1 MDIIYQNLPEIGD
14 EVDMVIESSILN
26 KNSNIIYK
34 NDDKKEENQKNKN
47 EIFINENKYKF
58 NIIDKDLE
66 KEKLSNLIT
75 SQINIKNNITL
86 LLLLNNNT
94 NNINEQ
100 LQQKEENKQN
110 EQESQKEE
118 SKQEENNQ
126 NAQEQQKD
134 EEKKEENINSTKKNY
149 NIEIRNIIK
158 NLFNKENIEQLKIK
172 NIIYHYYQI
181 NTETNKSQNIIK
193 DKLVNF
199 NENEESSYAIEIPND
214 DENVSISFLKLEI
227 NYSDLDI
234 SSFLHILF
242 IYNSYEKIVP
252 FFALNKKDYE
262 ITLLK
267 EKINN
272 LLSLE
277 KDIRE
282 QINKITIVN
291 ADYLQNAHV
300 YEQEVIKYFN
310 TFVNNLKNIENKDN
324 KDKNSKNNKDNINSL
339 IKEAKEILNSISNEQ
354 FKQRE
359 KDLYEKYLQVYSNI
373 NTSTQSSDNNIDSI
387 TELKMTINNFNNL
400 NEELID
406 LLENNNEEK
415 NKDSNNKNTNIE
427 KDKEQLQEKD
437 NEINELKN
445 KIKQL
450 EKDLKEEKS
459 KSLKS
464 NKSKDKEK
472 DKEKEKDK
480 DKEKGSKHR
489 SASAMKIG
497 SAKDIKSS
505 QNNNNNPRLEE
516 ENKSLKKNIEE
527 LKETISKLKANNDN
541 LFKTNEKLLKE
552 KNNLKNELIKEKTS
566 NANSNDNTASNEIY
580 NSPSKPMNITRFN
593 STNKNSKKM
602 NKNIANKNPVFSGQS
617 LILLQKISD
626 ENKQLAKQLKDFNS
640 KNFQLELSLKGIN
653 NGEVNIKNQSSNN
666 SMLSNFTK
674 NTRSELKNIE
684 KKYGIKK

>member
-1 MDIIYQNLPEIGD
+1 MDIIYENLPEIGD
-14 EVDMVIESSILN
+14 EVDLVIESSILN
-26 KNSNIIYK
+26 KNSKIIYK
-34 NDDKKEENQKNKN
+34 NDDKKEEKQKNKN

-118 SKQEENNQ
+118 SKQEENNQNNQ

-214 DENVSISFLKLEI
+214 DGNVSISFLKLEI

-234 SSFLHILF
+234 SSYLQILF

-291 ADYLQNAHV
+291 GDYLQNAHV
-300 YEQEVIKYFN
+300 YEQEVINYFN
-310 TFVNNLKNIENKDN
+310 SFVNNLKKIENIEK
-324 KDKNSKNNKDNINSL
+324 KEKNDKNNKDNINSL

-373 NTSTQSSDNNIDSI
+373 NTSTQSSDNNIDNI
-387 TELKMTINNFNNL
+387 NELRMTINNFNNL

-406 LLENNNEEK
+406 ILENNN
-415 NKDSNNKNTNIE
+415 KDKDKDNNKNINIE

-445 KIKQL
+445 KINQL
-450 EKDLKEEKS
+450 EEDLKEEKS
-459 KSLKS
+459 KNLKP
-464 NKSKDKEK
+464 NKSKDR
-472 DKEKEKDK
+472 EKE
-480 DKEKGSKHR
+480 KEKGSKNR
-489 SASAMKIG
+489 SASAMKVG
-497 SAKDIKSS
+497 SAKDIKSN
-505 QNNNNNPRLEE
+505 QNINNNLRLEE
-516 ENKSLKKNIEE
+516 ENKNLKKNIEE
-527 LKETISKLKANNDN
+527 MKETISKLKANNDN

-566 NANSNDNTASNEIY
+566 NANSNDNTASNELY
-580 NSPSKPMNITRFN
+580 YSPSKPSNITRFN
-593 STNKNSKKM
+593 STNKNPKKV
-602 NKNIANKNPVFSGQS
+602 NKNITNQNPIFSGQS

-653 NGEVNIKNQSSNN
+653 NGEVNIKNQSNNN
-666 SMLSNFTK
+666 SMLNNFTK